1 MVSDNS
7 ETIFFTLKLKIMSL
21 KIAIQGI
28 ESSFHDMAVKKL
40 FPNEEIELIMCNS
53 FEKVTESINNFKAD
67 FGVLAIENTIA
78 GSILPNYNLID
89 DNDLVILDEVFLN
102 IQMYIMA
109 LESETIHDIVEI
121 HSHPVALL
129 QCKNYLQKFPP
140 HFKIIEGKDTASEAK
155 KIKEGNLKGVA
166 AIAGKQVAE
175 KYGLKIL
182 DSKIQNNSD
191 NQTRFVLIGKE
202 VKLHSQQANKATLK
216 FKLDHRVGSLSNVLQ
231 LFSTFDISLTKIQS
245 LPIIG
250 EPWQYAFF
258 VDVLFKDYKLFNE
271 VVKVLGNAVLEL
283 KIVGVYKQN
292 HENKPSDLL
301 KNLVNE

>member
-1 MVSDNS
+1 
-7 ETIFFTLKLKIMSL
+7 MSL

-28 ESSFHDMAVKKL
+28 ESSFHDMAVKKM
-40 FPNEEIELIMCNS
+40 FPNEEIELVMCNS
-53 FEKVTESINNFKAD
+53 FEKVTEAINNFNAD

-89 DNDLVILDEVFLN
+89 ASDLVIMDEVFLN

-109 LESETIHDIVEI
+109 LESETIHDILEI

-140 HFKIIEGKDTASEAK
+140 HFKIIEGADTASVAK
-155 KIKEGNLKGVA
+155 KIKEQNLKGVA

-175 KYGLKIL
+175 KFGLKIL
-182 DSKIQNNSD
+182 DSKIQNNSN

-202 VKLHSQQANKATLK
+202 VKAYTKDANKATLK

-231 LFSTFDISLTKIQS
+231 LFSTFEISLTKIQS

-258 VDVLFKDYKLFNE
+258 VDVVFKDYQLFKD
-271 VVKVLGNAVLEL
+271 VIKVLENAVKEL
-283 KIVGVYKQN
+283 KVVGAYKQN
-292 HENKPSDLL
+292 FENKPSQLL
-301 KNLVNE
+301 NNLINEK

>member
-1 MVSDNS
+1 M
-7 ETIFFTLKLKIMSL
+7 
-21 KIAIQGI
+21 
-28 ESSFHDMAVKKL
+28 
-40 FPNEEIELIMCNS
+40 
-53 FEKVTESINNFKAD
+53 
-67 FGVLAIENTIA
+67 LAIENTIA

-89 DNDLVILDEVFLN
+89 SSDLVIMDEVFLN
-102 IQMYIMA
+102 IQMYIMS
-109 LESETIHDIVEI
+109 LESETIHDIIEI

-140 HFKIIEGKDTASEAK
+140 QFKIIEGVDTASEAK

-202 VKLHSQQANKATLK
+202 VKSHSKQANKATLK

-231 LFSTFDISLTKIQS
+231 LFNTFDISLTKIQS

-258 VDVLFKDYKLFNE
+258 VDVVFKDYQLFKD
-271 VVKVLGNAVLEL
+271 VIKVLEQAVKEL
-283 KIVGVYKQN
+283 KVVGVYRQN
-292 HENKPSDLL
+292 HDNKPSELL
-301 KNLVNE
+301 KNLMNEK

>member
-1 MVSDNS
+1 
-7 ETIFFTLKLKIMSL
+7 MSL

-28 ESSFHDMAVKKL
+28 ESSFHDMAVKKM
-40 FPNEEIELIMCNS
+40 FPNQEIELIMCNS
-53 FEKVTESINNFKAD
+53 FEKVTESINNFSAD
-67 FGVLAIENTIA
+67 YGVLAIENTIA

-89 DNDLVILDEVFLN
+89 ASNLVIIDEVFLN

-109 LESETIHDIVEI
+109 LETESIHDILEI

-140 HFKIIEGKDTASEAK
+140 HFKIIEGVDTASEAK
-155 KIKEGNLKGVA
+155 KIKEQNLKGVA
-166 AIAGKQVAE
+166 AIAGIQVAE
-175 KYGLKIL
+175 KFGLKIL

-202 VKLHSQQANKATLK
+202 VKAYTNEANKATLK

-231 LFSTFDISLTKIQS
+231 LFSTFEISLTKIQS

-258 VDVLFKDYKLFNE
+258 VDVVFKDYQLFKD
-271 VVKVLGNAVLEL
+271 VIKVLEKAVKEL
-283 KIVGVYKQN
+283 KIVGAYKQN
-292 HENKPSDLL
+292 FENKPSQLL
-301 KNLVNE
+301 NKLVNEK